1 MEVAYSLDKFPSRIR
16 KMIKTPPVFWQFSTT
31 SRVSTMNTTRKR
43 KRSKKE
49 KKEKKKKQKKLGTP
63 KDKIVRVAEAVEESG
78 PMVYKSLKS
87 KRSKKEKKK
96 KKEKLEAPKDKTVS
110 ATQVAEAVEKYGQMV
125 YESLKPSVR
134 RQLAKDYGLWV
145 GRKDKKWVVQLDP
158 PRSVEDVVR
167 DMLETDEQVMG
178 DWTPKERSA
187 MTQSGIMVIKKN
199 GRWCASLGC
208 PKINKMI
215 GKMNAPTNKI
225 TVTGEPPARLDSIKM
240 YQCHAIPKDV
250 IRYYKFMGFS
260 IEPFY
265 HYGCIADD
273 PWNPCDCY
281 SCQTNEKTLEG
292 YEIFR

>member
-167 DMLETDEQVMG
+167 DMLETDEQGRLDPQGAVGHDSERDYG
-178 DWTPKERSA
+178 DQKERAVVCESWLPEDQQDDWEDERTHQQDHCNRGA
-187 MTQSGIMVIKKN
+187 SSQVGQHQDVPVPCHSQ
-199 GRWCASLGC
+199 GRDPLLQVHG
-208 PKINKMI
+208 
-215 GKMNAPTNKI
+215 
-225 TVTGEPPARLDSIKM
+225 VLDR
-240 YQCHAIPKDV
+240 AILPLRV
-250 IRYYKFMGFS
+250 
-260 IEPFY
+260 
-265 HYGCIADD
+265 HC
-273 PWNPCDCY
+273 
-281 SCQTNEKTLEG
+281 
-292 YEIFR
+292 